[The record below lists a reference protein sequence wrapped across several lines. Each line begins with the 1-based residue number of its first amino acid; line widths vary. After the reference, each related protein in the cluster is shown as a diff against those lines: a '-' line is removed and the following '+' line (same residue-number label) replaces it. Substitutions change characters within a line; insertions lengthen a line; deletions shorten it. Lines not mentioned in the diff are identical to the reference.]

1 MLNLGWFS
9 TGRGP
14 GSRALLSTIQEAI
27 TDGRIQARISF
38 VFSNRAPGEAEGS
51 DQFFDLANFLGL
63 TVVHLS
69 SKVFRRQWTGNPSHW
84 RTAYDRE
91 VADLISPFSP
101 FSPNLC
107 VLAGYMLIVSPGLY
121 RDVPMINLHPAAP
134 NGPDGTWQDV
144 IWQLIEQR
152 ADHSGVKIHLV
163 TEELDRGPTIAYCR
177 YPIHSQAFDDLWRE
191 ADRTS
196 LDSLR
201 QRYGEDLALFKA
213 IRSEGVKRELPLL
226 VETLAALS
234 RREVQITPDNP
245 SPPLD
250 LTAKIEAS
258 ITSP

>member
-14 GSRALLSTIQEAI
+14 GSRALVSTVQEAI

-51 DQFFDLANFLGL
+51 DQFFALANSLGL
-63 TVVHLS
+63 TVIRRS
-69 SKVFRRQWTGNPSHW
+69 SRVFRRQWTGDPTQW
-84 RTAYDRE
+84 RIAYDKE
-91 VADLISPFSP
+91 VTELVSPFSP
-101 FSPNLC
+101 DLC
-107 VLAGYMLIVSPGLY
+107 VLAGYMLIVSPDLC
-121 RDVPMINLHPAAP
+121 RNLSMINLHPAAP

-152 ADHSGVKIHLV
+152 ATHSGVKIHLV
-163 TEELDRGPTIAYCR
+163 TEELDQGPTIAYCR
-177 YPIHSQAFDDLWRE
+177 YPINGQAFNDLWLE
-191 ADRTS
+191 ADLAS
-196 LDSLR
+196 VDNLR
-201 QRYGEDLALFKA
+201 QRYGDDLALFKA

-234 RREVQITPDNP
+234 RGEVQITPDNP

-250 LTAKIEAS
+250 LTSKIEAS

>member
-14 GSRALLSTIQEAI
+14 GSRALLSTVQEAI

-51 DQFFDLANFLGL
+51 DQFFALANFLGL

-69 SKVFRRQWTGNPSHW
+69 SKTFRRQWTGDPTQW
-84 RTAYDRE
+84 RTAYDKE

-101 FSPNLC
+101 DLC
-107 VLAGYMLIVSPGLY
+107 VLAGYMLIVSPDLC
-121 RDVPMINLHPAAP
+121 RDLPMINLHPAAP

-144 IWQLIEQR
+144 IWQLIEQK
-152 ADHSGVKIHLV
+152 ADYSGVKIHLV
-163 TEELDRGPTIAYCR
+163 TEELDQGPTIAYCR
-177 YPIHSQAFDDLWRE
+177 YPIRGQAFDDLWIE
-191 ADRTS
+191 ADLAS
-196 LDSLR
+196 VDNLR
-201 QRYGEDLALFKA
+201 RRHGEDLALFKA
-213 IRSEGVKRELPLL
+213 IRSEGVKWELPLL
-226 VETLAALS
+226 VETLATLS
-234 RREVQITPDNP
+234 HSEVQITLDNP